1 MRRPDAGC
9 LFLDAASNS
18 CKRVRPDFHRVG
30 FAPSSLGFMG
40 AATGVVDVGRVLLI
54 AGGAAVSCVAVQA
67 AGELRK
73 HGLVG
78 WLWRQ
83 PASFSTTVVDP
94 VSNVSTLHVL
104 EP

>member
-9 LFLDAASNS
+9 LLLDAASNGG
-18 CKRVRPDFHRVG
+18 KRVRPDFHRVG
-30 FAPSSLGFMG
+30 FAPSSLGLMG
-40 AATGVVDVGRVLLI
+40 AATGVVDVSRVLLI
-54 AGGAAVSCVAVQA
+54 AGGAAVRSVAVQA

-94 VSNVSTLHVL
+94 VSMLT
-104 EP
+104 